1 MVGPVVRAVIVDD
14 EVDVRDLLKLRLER
28 NGGFEVVGV
37 GGDGPEAIDLCAEHK
52 PDVIVL
58 DSLMPSGRGTDVVRD
73 ILSVAPSTMV
83 IIYTGDS
90 STSTRDAAERVGAH
104 AVIGKLDPFDRL
116 VGTIFRLLPEKAPEI
131 PKDDDFGERMTSL
144 LESGDDRRL
153 RGPWW
158 RSGTKTRVLLLAVLV
173 LVVLPLLAGA
183 AWFLATLAGM
193 SM

>member
-1 MVGPVVRAVIVDD
+1 MASLVRAVIVDD
-14 EVDVRDLLKLRLER
+14 EPDVRDLLKLRLER
-28 NGGFEVVGV
+28 NGRFDVVAI
-37 GGDGPEAIDLCAEHK
+37 GGDGPEAIELCAAHK

-58 DSLMPSGRGTDVVRD
+58 DALMPSGNGTDVVRD

-90 STSTRDAAERVGAH
+90 GTATRDAAERVGAH

-116 VGTIFRLLPEKAPEI
+116 VGTIFRLLPDKAPV
-131 PKDDDFGERMTSL
+131 PQTDDFEERMTSL
-144 LESGDDRRL
+144 LEDDGDKRS

-158 RSGTKTRVLLLAVLV
+158 RSGSKSRVPLILVLV
-173 LVVLPLLAGA
+173 FVVLPLVAAGA
-183 AWFLATLAGM
+183 WFVAMLVGM